1 MSLSDNFCHNIQLIR
16 KFQGHQQQDFCR
28 TLGFSRQTLSY
39 IENGKQQVTLDMVE
53 LFSEALGVDPLTL
66 IAKKLEVKPS

>member
-1 MSLSDNFCHNIQLIR
+1 VSLSDNFRHNIRLIR
-16 KFQGHQQQDFCR
+16 EFQGHQQQDFCK
-28 TLGFSRQTLSY
+28 TLGCSRQTLSY
-39 IENGKQQVTLDMVE
+39 IENGRQHVTLDMVE